1 VRIESEKQTD
11 MQALAEVVRTIKSGD
26 AQMDELLDS
35 MLVVRDLLKIQN
47 ELLSRLPGSLQ
58 ATLRG
63 YTGG

>member
-1 VRIESEKQTD
+1 MIEREIQTD
-11 MQALAEVVRTIKSGD
+11 MQALAEVVRTIKGGD

-47 ELLSRLPGSLQ
+47 ELLARLPGSLQ
-58 ATLRG
+58 TTLRG